1 MNIPDQRRL
10 RLLSYNIQAGAFTRS
25 YRHYVTESWK
35 HVLPDREKRDNLDRI
50 AGFLGHYDIVGLQ
63 EVDSGSFRSG
73 FIDQTEYL
81 ARHAGYPYWHKQV
94 NRSLGV
100 LGQHS
105 NGLLSRM
112 QPSQVDEYRLPG
124 LPGRG
129 VFLANYGSRDG
140 LNIVI
145 LHLALSKRG
154 RMRQVEFVSSLI
166 AHLKYVVLMGDLNC
180 GSDSTELQ
188 VLTESGRLKALGDN
202 ENTFPSWQPV
212 RKVDHI
218 LVSEALEIENARVID
233 YPMSD
238 HLPVGVDVIL
248 PEGLQLAA

>member
-1 MNIPDQRRL
+1 MDITGQRRL
-10 RLLSYNIQAGAFTRS
+10 RLLSYNIQAGAFTQR
-25 YRHYVTESWK
+25 YRHYVTQSWK
-35 HVLPDREKRDNLDRI
+35 HVLPDKEKRINLDRI

-63 EVDSGSFRSG
+63 EVDSGSLRSG

-81 ARHAGYPYWHKQV
+81 ARRAGYPYWHKQV
-94 NRSLGV
+94 NRSLG
-100 LGQHS
+100 LLAQHS

-112 QPSQVDEYRLPG
+112 QPTRVDEYRLPG

-129 VFLANYGSRDG
+129 VFLASFGAHDG
-140 LNIVI
+140 LNVAI
-145 LHLALSKRG
+145 LHLALGKRA
-154 RMRQVEFVSSLI
+154 RMRQVEFVSDLVASLR
-166 AHLKYVVLMGDLNC
+166 YVVLMGDLNC
-180 GSDSTELQ
+180 GNDSTELKM
-188 VLTESGRLKALGDN
+188 LTKSGRLKAPDDN
-202 ENTFPSWQPV
+202 ENTFPSWCPV

-218 LVSEALEIENARVID
+218 LVSEALQIENARVID